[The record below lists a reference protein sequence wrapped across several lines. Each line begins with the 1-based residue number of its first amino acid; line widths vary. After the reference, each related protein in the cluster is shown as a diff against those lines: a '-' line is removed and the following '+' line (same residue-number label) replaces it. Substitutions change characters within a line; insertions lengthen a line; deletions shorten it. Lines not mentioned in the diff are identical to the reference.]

1 MLNLPGFYLSSYCS
15 RSTLANRRRGAIAE
29 LDMLWARLWQAR
41 SETYSRPVQASPN
54 FRTHRSAHVII
65 YHAVE
70 AQA

>member
-29 LDMLWARLWQAR
+29 LDMLWPRLWQAR

-54 FRTHRSAHVII
+54 FRTHRSGRVISC
-65 YHAVE
+65 HALE
-70 AQA
+70 KQA